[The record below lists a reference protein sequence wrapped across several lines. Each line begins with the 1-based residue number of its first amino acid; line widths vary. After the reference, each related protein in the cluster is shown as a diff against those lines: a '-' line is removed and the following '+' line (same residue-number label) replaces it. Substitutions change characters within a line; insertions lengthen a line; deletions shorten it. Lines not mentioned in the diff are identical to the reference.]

1 MFCLAGGECFAGG
14 WRCDIVNVTIGNSN
28 QVNIE
33 TESALTGI
41 IVVQWQREI
50 SVKGAHTEMTL
61 ILSQSEIPAR
71 NSTVERGR
79 ERYGDCWYTG
89 SVLEEAGSSVSVSV
103 CDGLVRI

>member
-1 MFCLAGGECFAGG
+1 M
-14 WRCDIVNVTIGNSN
+14 TIGDSN

-33 TESALTGI
+33 TESALTWI
-41 IVVQWQREI
+41 IVMQWQREI

-61 ILSQSEIPAR
+61 ILSPSEIPAR
-71 NSTVERGR
+71 NSTVERER
-79 ERYGDCWYTG
+79 ERYEDCWYTG